1 LQSNQNNMEIKTI
14 KQTKNPFM
22 KREELTLEIT
32 SESVPSTS
40 EVISKLGKDEALTV
54 IKKINT
60 NFGRQTFLTEV
71 VVYDNIEARK
81 KIETIPQKIRKKMAA
96 EEKAAAEEAKK
107 KADAEIKEAD
117 AAAEAAKQ
125 EAEAP
130 VAEENPVEEVKDE
143 EKGSAPTDNKDKSV
157 RVTE

>member
-1 LQSNQNNMEIKTI
+1 MEIKTI

-60 NFGRQTFLTEV
+60 NFGRQTFLVEA
-71 VVYDNIEARK
+71 VVYNDAKAKEE
-81 KIETIPQKIRKKMAA
+81 IETIPQKVRKKIEADKKAA
-96 EEKAAAEEAKK
+96 EEEVKKKAAAEAEEAKK
-107 KADAEIKEAD
+107 KAEEEK
-117 AAAEAAKQ
+117 AAK
-125 EAEAP
+125 ETP
-130 VAEENPVEEVKDE
+130 VVEEKSEEPKEE
-143 EKGSAPTDNKDKSV
+143 EKK
-157 RVTE
+157 E

>member
-1 LQSNQNNMEIKTI
+1 MEIKTI

-81 KIETIPQKIRKKMAA
+81 KIETIPQKKK
-96 EEKAAAEEAKK
+96 EKAAAEEAKK